1 MLTFNFKRFEL
12 NNNGLMLDVGC
23 GEGRHIFGVMQ
34 DYPNMKCVG
43 LDMDEESLIKAEE
56 GYEYFKTISNTET
69 DFLKGSAYELPF
81 EDNTFDLIVCSEVL
95 EHLHEYNDAIKDIY
109 RVLKPGGKFYA
120 SVPASWPEK
129 ICWRLSKDYQNQ
141 PGGHLRIFNQGNLV
155 SEIENLGFK
164 FLFSEKFHS
173 IHSPYWWI
181 RCFFWQSQDTNF
193 LVKIYKKILEYHILK
208 KPIVLDL
215 IDRLLN
221 PLMGKSFA
229 MYFEK
234 L

>member
-95 EHLHEYNDAIKDIY
+95 EHLHEYNDAIKEIY

-173 IHSPYWWI
+173 IHSPYWWL

-208 KPIVLDL
+208 KPFFLDL
-215 IDRLLN
+215 IDKIFN
-221 PLMGKSFA
+221 PIMGKSFA